1 MTRQAGTSGDR
12 GFTIFEMLIVLVI
25 LALTMTLAPAVMA
38 GLQGGKLRAAS
49 DELVWRLRETRNDA
63 ARRNAATEMVLDLSR
78 RLFAATGDAAFRPLP
93 AIVEAVDVQPAALRQ
108 SDGLVRI
115 RFLADGTATGARII
129 LRQGS
134 RSTAVAVDWLTAVV
148 RHND

>member
-1 MTRQAGTSGDR
+1 MAIQVGSSADR

-49 DELVWRLRETRNDA
+49 DELVWRLRETRNDGQ
-63 ARRNAATEMVLDLSR
+63 RRNAATEMVLDPAR
-78 RLFAATGDAAFRPLP
+78 RMFAATGDAQFRPLP
-93 AIVEAVDVQPAALRQ
+93 AIVDAVDVQPATLLQ

-115 RFLADGTATGARII
+115 RFLSDGSATGARIT
-129 LRQGS
+129 LRHGL

-148 RHND
+148 RQND